1 MNKGE
6 GVMNAG
12 VLALLIPIVAIIA
25 WGAHGVVEE
34 IYKGRAKVAEASHGD
49 VKRALDEAAATNRQV
64 LAKLDGLETRLA
76 NVEKTLNDIPS

>member
-1 MNKGE
+1 MD
-6 GVMNAG
+6 AG
-12 VLALLIPIVAIIA
+12 ALALLIPIAGILA

-34 IYKGRAKVAEASHGD
+34 IYKGRAKVAEAGQGD

-64 LAKLDGLETRLA
+64 LAKLESLETRLA